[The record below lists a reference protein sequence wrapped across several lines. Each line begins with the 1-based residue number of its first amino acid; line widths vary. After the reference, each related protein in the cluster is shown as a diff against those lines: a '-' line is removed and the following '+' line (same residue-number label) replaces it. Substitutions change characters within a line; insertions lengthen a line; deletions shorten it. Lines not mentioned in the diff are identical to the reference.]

1 VAPAVGASFWC
12 GLCGVNTELGRIRAE
27 TAREAFY
34 FFPFPFLIP
43 FPFPFLFFPNSNF
56 SSTFKFEFC
65 GKLVFQL
72 NIPLGYDM
80 I

>member
-1 VAPAVGASFWC
+1 MAPAVGASFWC
-12 GLCGVNTELGRIRAE
+12 GLRGVNTELGRIRAE

-34 FFPFPFLIP
+34 FFPFLI
-43 FPFPFLFFPNSNF
+43 PFPFLFFPNSNF

-72 NIPLGYDM
+72 NIPLEYDM